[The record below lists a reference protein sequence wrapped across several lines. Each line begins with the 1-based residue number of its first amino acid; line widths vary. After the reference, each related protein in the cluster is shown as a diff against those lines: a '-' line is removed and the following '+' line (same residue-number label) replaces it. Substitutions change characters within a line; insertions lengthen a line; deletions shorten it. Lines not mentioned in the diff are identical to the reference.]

1 VEAIICEGS
10 FLQVD
15 FAKLCRAHGVPVTI
29 MRMPILGSRPRPAR
43 GEAGHRRAGPAMP
56 VSWGMLR

>member
-15 FAKLCRAHGVPVTI
+15 FAKLCRAHSVPVTI
-29 MRMPILGSRPRPAR
+29 MRDADFGQSPTA
-43 GEAGHRRAGPAMP
+43 RAG
-56 VSWGMLR
+56 